1 MAWAFQRE
9 SELLPIFN
17 YYLGKFQR
25 AGIIDRLQ
33 QTFMGGSNRD
43 TDASKKQV
51 QDINGLGYENVAFPF
66 LALLS
71 GICVALF
78 QLGIETAI
86 ICKKKCSDDEEQSN
100 EGESASEEAN
110 DIIDDINHLLLE
122 NHCELGGIKF
132 LSKMRS
138 LFTLQDACP

>member
-17 YYLGKFQR
+17 YYLGHFQG
-25 AGIIDRLQ
+25 AGVIDRLQ
-33 QTFMGGSNRD
+33 QKFIRDSNRD

-71 GICVALF
+71 GICVALL

-86 ICKKKCSDDEEQSN
+86 ICKKKCSADKAQSN
-100 EGESASEEAN
+100 EGESTSEEAN
-110 DIIDDINHLLLE
+110 DIIDDINNLLSSPRAQP
-122 NHCELGGIKF
+122 GG
-132 LSKMRS
+132 
-138 LFTLQDACP
+138 

>member
-1 MAWAFQRE
+1 M
-9 SELLPIFN
+9 
-17 YYLGKFQR
+17 
-25 AGIIDRLQ
+25 
-33 QTFMGGSNRD
+33 
-43 TDASKKQV
+43 

-71 GICVALF
+71 GIWVALL

-86 ICKKKCSDDEEQSN
+86 LCKKKCSDDEEKSN
-100 EGESASEEAN
+100 ENESTSEEAN
-110 DIIDDINHLLLE
+110 DIIDDINNLLLE

>member
-17 YYLGKFQR
+17 YYLGHFQG
-25 AGIIDRLQ
+25 AGVIDRLQ
-33 QTFMGGSNRD
+33 KKFIRDSNRD

-51 QDINGLGYENVAFPF
+51 QDINGLCYENVAFPF

-86 ICKKKCSDDEEQSN
+86 ICKKKCSDDEEKSN
-100 EGESASEEAN
+100 EDESTSEEAN
-110 DIIDDINHLLLE
+110 DIIDDINNLLSSPRAQR
-122 NHCELGGIKF
+122 GG
-132 LSKMRS
+132 
-138 LFTLQDACP
+138 